1 MLRKCISLLNRTE
14 TVMDLWWE
22 KQVIYSVAV
31 DQDHFRQKL
40 AIQFAVIMGRW
51 RGPDVKPSLCALKNV
66 VQMAEGEI
74 VRLRSKVLTSAKRC
88 SCHLMSL
95 SGPEAKTGWSG
106 QELVLEVNSCT
117 VREAFQAHSTSIR
130 PTQHVDG
137 ERHVLG
143 GSGWAWT
150 ILGVARC
157 GAKKHC
163 RPS

>member
-22 KQVIYSVAV
+22 RQVIYSVAV
-31 DQDHFRQKL
+31 DQDHFR
-40 AIQFAVIMGRW
+40 

-143 GSGWAWT
+143 GSG
-150 ILGVARC
+150 
-157 GAKKHC
+157 
-163 RPS
+163 

>member
-31 DQDHFRQKL
+31 DQDHFGQKL

-88 SCHLMSL
+88 SCLSVGRRPKHFGVGRNLCLKWTAARWEKLFRPTPHL
-95 SGPEAKTGWSG
+95 SG
-106 QELVLEVNSCT
+106 QL
-117 VREAFQAHSTSIR
+117 STSTENGTCSVA
-130 PTQHVDG
+130 PG
-137 ERHVLG
+137 EHGQFLE
-143 GSGWAWT
+143 
-150 ILGVARC
+150 
-157 GAKKHC
+157 
-163 RPS
+163 